1 MATITPAKRLKP
13 TRPVGRARP
22 HSDDDGG
29 TGSAM
34 QSVQRV
40 CSILLSFKVEEPILG
55 VSEIARRLDL
65 PKSAVHRLLDSL
77 VQLGLVA
84 RDRASSRY
92 RLGPRAVELGFAA
105 LGTPD
110 IRGLAMPVLQDLSR
124 RSVETATM
132 SLLAGHE
139 RFYAAQVPS
148 VQDVKM
154 TVELGRR
161 CPSTPARRDRR
172 CSRSSQQR
180 NCLRTWQR
188 CLSKSST
195 EKTITR
201 RDQLMQKLERV
212 RRNGFAVSLGERD
225 PWAAAVASP
234 VFLGDV
240 LVASISVCG
249 PVDRFGEEQIREYG
263 EMVRLGAR
271 HLSEQIG

>member
-161 CPSTPARRDRR
+161 CPLYAGASGQALLAFFSTA
-172 CSRSSQQR
+172 Q
-180 NCLRTWQR
+180 
-188 CLSKSST
+188 LSAYLAAVPLEELT

-212 RRNGFAVSLGERD
+212 RRDGFAVSLGERD